1 MADTGSLWLNSP
13 RLARYADHS
22 VKSNLH
28 SMSMKHRSQHR
39 AHRTAAQAV
48 ALIAGAITLRSDDSM
63 LTSLYLCLR
72 PARSAQRL
80 IWALTVLT
88 SACTT
93 QDLPMEA
100 ELFPEKQLPHFK
112 TCAARLDGTFHERA
126 LRRHQIVDIYE
137 EPAPDEGLMTEDC
150 VVRE

>member
-1 MADTGSLWLNSP
+1 MAETVSLWLNSS
-13 RLARYADHS
+13 RLARYADHMVES
-22 VKSNLH
+22 EHRSI
-28 SMSMKHRSQHR
+28 SMKHRSQHR
-39 AHRTAAQAV
+39 GHRTAARAV
-48 ALIAGAITLRSDDSM
+48 ALITRAITVRSDDSM

-72 PARSAQRL
+72 PARPAQRL

-88 SACTT
+88 SACTA
-93 QDLPMEA
+93 QNQPMEA
-100 ELFPEKQLPHFK
+100 ELFPENQLPHFK

>member
-1 MADTGSLWLNSP
+1 
-13 RLARYADHS
+13 
-22 VKSNLH
+22 
-28 SMSMKHRSQHR
+28 MKHRSQHR
-39 AHRTAAQAV
+39 VDRTAAQAV
-48 ALIAGAITLRSDDSM
+48 ALIARAITLRSDDSM
-63 LTSLYLCLR
+63 LTSLYLCVR

-93 QDLPMEA
+93 QNQPMEA

>member
-1 MADTGSLWLNSP
+1 
-13 RLARYADHS
+13 
-22 VKSNLH
+22 
-28 SMSMKHRSQHR
+28 
-39 AHRTAAQAV
+39 
-48 ALIAGAITLRSDDSM
+48 M

-93 QDLPMEA
+93 RNQPVEA

-112 TCAARLDGTFHERA
+112 TCAARLDGIFHERA

>member
-1 MADTGSLWLNSP
+1 MAETVSLWLNSS
-13 RLARYADHS
+13 RLARYADRIVESEHRS
-22 VKSNLH
+22 I
-28 SMSMKHRSQHR
+28 SMKRRSQHR
-39 AHRTAAQAV
+39 VHRTAARAV
-48 ALIAGAITLRSDDSM
+48 ALITRAITVRSDDSM

-72 PARSAQRL
+72 PATPAQWL

-88 SACTT
+88 SACTA
-93 QDLPMEA
+93 QNQPMEA
-100 ELFPEKQLPHFK
+100 ELFPENQLPHFK

>member
-1 MADTGSLWLNSP
+1 MP
-13 RLARYADHS
+13 
-22 VKSNLH
+22 
-28 SMSMKHRSQHR
+28 
-39 AHRTAAQAV
+39 
-48 ALIAGAITLRSDDSM
+48 
-63 LTSLYLCLR
+63 TSLYLRLR

-80 IWALTVLT
+80 IWALTVFT

-93 QDLPMEA
+93 QNQPMEA
-100 ELFPEKQLPHFK
+100 ELFPENQLPHFK

-137 EPAPDEGLMTEDC
+137 EPAPDEGLITEDC

>member
-1 MADTGSLWLNSP
+1 MLN
-13 RLARYADHS
+13 R
-22 VKSNLH
+22 
-28 SMSMKHRSQHR
+28 
-39 AHRTAAQAV
+39 
-48 ALIAGAITLRSDDSM
+48 
-63 LTSLYLCLR
+63 LYLCLR
-72 PARSAQRL
+72 PIKSAPRL
-80 IWALTVLT
+80 IWPLVVLT
-88 SACTT
+88 SACTAQNT
-93 QDLPMEA
+93 PLEA

>member
-1 MADTGSLWLNSP
+1 MAYTGSLWLNSP
-13 RLARYADHS
+13 WLARYADHL
-22 VKSNLH
+22 VKINRH
-28 SMSMKHRSQHR
+28 SISMKHRSQHR

-48 ALIAGAITLRSDDSM
+48 ALINRAITLKRDDNM

-93 QDLPMEA
+93 QNQPIEA